1 MIQTAAPRLSF
12 RNSGERRPAGVSD
25 VDRDQL
31 PESLPLMLQQLC
43 LLRARIP
50 AGQAHFA
57 LITCADLR
65 GGRATGGRGGSQ
77 RSLS

>member
-1 MIQTAAPRLSF
+1 M
-12 RNSGERRPAGVSD
+12 SD

-65 GGRATGGRGGSQ
+65 GGRATGGEGRVPAQ
-77 RSLS
+77 LELRLFPPFPDTKEHRDAD

>member
-1 MIQTAAPRLSF
+1 M
-12 RNSGERRPAGVSD
+12 SD

-65 GGRATGGRGGSQ
+65 GGRATGGEGRVPGQ
-77 RSLS
+77 LELRLFPPFADTKEHRYAD